1 MMEYGI
7 QMYSLRDLT
16 PKDMEGALRTV
27 AALGYKYVE
36 YAGFFD
42 NTAAQIATWMD
53 RFGLKVSGTHT
64 NWKELSDENFAATVA
79 YHKEIG
85 NKNIIIPGADLSTQQ
100 KLDEFIDFV
109 NAVQP
114 KLAAEGISLGFH
126 NHAREFMLSDYGQI
140 MHEEMQKR
148 TKLAFEIDT
157 YWAFVAGRDPIEVL
171 EQLKDRVSVIHLK
184 DGTAEG
190 KGFALG
196 EGQAPVAEIRKKAI
210 ELGMMMVVESEG
222 LDPTG
227 PDEVGRCMQYLR
239 RLDLADGK

>member
-1 MMEYGI
+1 MKK
-7 QMYSLRDLT
+7 SNF
-16 PKDMEGALRTV
+16 GALLPIFV
-27 AALGYKYVE
+27 FLAFYLGLGLIYE
-36 YAGFFD
+36 YAMHIEMGFYNIPIIVAFLLAILVACMQNAELTFED
-42 NTAAQIATWMD
+42 KLELMAQ
-53 RFGLKVSGTHT
+53 GV
-64 NWKELSDENFAATVA
+64 
-79 YHKEIG
+79 G
-85 NKNIIIPGADLSTQQ
+85 NKNIIIPGADLSTKQ
-100 KLDEFIDFV
+100 KLDDFIDFV
-109 NAVQP
+109 NVVQP

-126 NHAREFMLSDYGQI
+126 NHSREFMLSDYGQI

-196 EGQAPVAEIRKKAI
+196 EGQAPVAAIRKKAI

-222 LDPTG
+222 LQPTG

>member
-1 MMEYGI
+1 MEYGI

-42 NTAAQIATWMD
+42 NTAAQIVTWMD

-64 NWKELSDENFAATVA
+64 NWKELEDESFAKTVA

-85 NKNIIIPGADLSTQQ
+85 NKNIIIPGADLSTKE

-109 NAVQP
+109 NVVQP

-126 NHAREFMLSDYGQI
+126 NHAREFMLSDYGQF

-148 TKLAFEIDT
+148 TKLTFEIDT

-171 EQLKDRVSVIHLK
+171 EQLKARVSVIHLK

-222 LDPTG
+222 LKPTG

>member
-1 MMEYGI
+1 MEYGI

-16 PKDMEGALRTV
+16 PTDMEGALRTV
-27 AALGYKYVE
+27 AALGYKKVE

-42 NTAAQIATWMD
+42 NTAAQIVTWMD
-53 RFGLKVSGTHT
+53 RFGLSVSGTHT
-64 NWKELSDENFAATVA
+64 GWQELKAENFAATVA

-100 KLDEFIDFV
+100 KLDDFIDFV
-109 NAVQP
+109 NDVQP

-126 NHAREFMLSDYGQI
+126 NHAREFMLSDYGQY

-157 YWAFVAGRDPIEVL
+157 YWAYVAGRDPIEVM
-171 EQLKDRVSVIHLK
+171 EQLKDRVSVIHIK

-190 KGFALG
+190 KGYALG
-196 EGQAPVAEIRKKAI
+196 EGTAPVAAVHKKAI
-210 ELGMMMVVESEG
+210 ELGMLMVVESEG
-222 LDPTG
+222 LKPTG
-227 PDEVGRCMQYLR
+227 PEEVGRCMQYLR
-239 RLDLADGK
+239 QLDMGK